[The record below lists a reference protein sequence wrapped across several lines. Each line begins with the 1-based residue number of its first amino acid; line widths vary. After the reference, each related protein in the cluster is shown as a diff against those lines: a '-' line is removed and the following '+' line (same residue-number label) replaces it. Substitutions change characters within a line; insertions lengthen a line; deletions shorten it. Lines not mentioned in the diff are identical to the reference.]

1 MNSRSSTRPARGLPV
16 WRILLRNVLPN
27 KVGPIVVFATPTAP
41 QGLLQES
48 FLSLPG
54 VGVRLMNP
62 VKFYWR
68 LVIFPCAA
76 LSATLPALSV
86 VGDGLREAFD
96 VRGERQGC
104 SGRQAVHNLY

>member
-1 MNSRSSTRPARGLPV
+1 M
-16 WRILLRNVLPN
+16 LPN

-41 QGLLQES
+41 QGILQES

-86 VGDGLREAFD
+86 VGAIAVALIRTHHTP
-96 VRGERQGC
+96 QGQPGNGGISTC
-104 SGRQAVHNLY
+104 PRRA